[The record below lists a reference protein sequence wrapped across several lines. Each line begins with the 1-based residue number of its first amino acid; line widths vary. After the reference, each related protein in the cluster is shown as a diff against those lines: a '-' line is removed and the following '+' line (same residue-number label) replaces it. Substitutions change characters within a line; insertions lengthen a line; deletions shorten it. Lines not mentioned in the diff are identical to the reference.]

1 MLTTLDWILIFNSI
15 AALILVFFEEKR
27 PRKAVAWLLI
37 MILLPV
43 AGIIL
48 FIIFGQNFRKKKQA
62 ARKSARDRMY
72 VHDLIDAHRI
82 DYLTATSS
90 LEEVGMRSHD
100 DMVNLLVNN
109 SDAFLTHD
117 NDVTFFSD
125 GKEYFN
131 ALFAAIEGAREHVH
145 VQYYIIRHDRLGCSV
160 LDLLKRKSRE
170 GVEVRL
176 LVDGV
181 GTRLPMRCISSLREA
196 GVKVEV
202 FFPPLLSFL
211 PFLNHRIN
219 FRNHRKIT
227 VIDGRISFIGG
238 YNVGNEYLGKVRRWG
253 YWRDA
258 ALRID
263 GMAAQALQLRFLLHS
278 NEASRDKM
286 DVEERYFPKDVPR
299 RGRVPVQIVSS
310 GPDTPWSPIKLSYL
324 KMIHEAEE
332 SIYIQSPYFVP
343 DESVREALIMAS
355 LSGIDVRIMIPDK
368 PDHPFVHWVSLSY
381 LCELLPAGVRGY
393 LYGSGFIHAKT
404 VVVDGR
410 IASIGSANWDVRSF
424 ELNFET
430 NAVLYSNEVAGMQK
444 ASFLD
449 DLSLCRELTK
459 EDCDRR
465 PLLVRFRMFVSRL
478 FSDIL

>member
-145 VQYYIIRHDRLGCSV
+145 VQ
-160 LDLLKRKSRE
+160 LLHHSPRQARMFIPGPLEAKEPRGR
-170 GVEVRL
+170 GGPP

-263 GMAAQALQLRFLLHS
+263 GMAAQALQLRFLLDW

-286 DVEERYFPKDVPR
+286 DVEERYFPRTCPAAEGCQYR
-299 RGRVPVQIVSS
+299 SSAAGPTPRGRLSS
-310 GPDTPWSPIKLSYL
+310 YPT
-324 KMIHEAEE
+324 
-332 SIYIQSPYFVP
+332 
-343 DESVREALIMAS
+343 
-355 LSGIDVRIMIPDK
+355 
-368 PDHPFVHWVSLSY
+368 
-381 LCELLPAGVRGY
+381 
-393 LYGSGFIHAKT
+393 
-404 VVVDGR
+404 
-410 IASIGSANWDVRSF
+410 
-424 ELNFET
+424 
-430 NAVLYSNEVAGMQK
+430 
-444 ASFLD
+444 
-449 DLSLCRELTK
+449 
-459 EDCDRR
+459 
-465 PLLVRFRMFVSRL
+465 SR
-478 FSDIL
+478 